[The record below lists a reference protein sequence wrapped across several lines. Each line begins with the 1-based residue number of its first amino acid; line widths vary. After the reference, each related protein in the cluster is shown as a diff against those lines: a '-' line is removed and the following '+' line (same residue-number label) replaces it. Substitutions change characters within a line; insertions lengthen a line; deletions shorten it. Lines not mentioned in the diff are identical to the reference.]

1 MTFSIN
7 FAALSKLLAPTLLTV
22 LVIGVAACGGSQPHD
37 PLTAIEAAFES
48 HPIVELSRIEGTGNK
63 TELNLIEHLLS
74 DPRVQKDVNDIVVEC
89 ANSLYQPL
97 LDRYVSGGRVTN
109 EQIRI
114 VWRKT
119 TQIIGCEADPTTEML
134 IDFVRDLNLRSA
146 DHPLRVLA
154 ADPPINWSTIHTGS
168 QFNAYLFRRDRNAA
182 SVIERQVLARHRKA
196 LVIIGGD
203 HFARVPSIGSGNDAT
218 ITVHLEHN
226 YPGSTY
232 VIYDIEDWSRF
243 NVSTRRM
250 VASWQAPSI
259 IPIAGTPLA
268 LEGGRPITAP
278 DVMLH
283 VGSRWIPVKNEYPG
297 HTVGQL
303 FDAVLYLGALN
314 QLKTIELKEPTDQPY
329 ARELQHMR
337 ALVMGAPSPQ

>member
-1 MTFSIN
+1 MQITFSIN

-63 TELNLIEHLLS
+63 TELDLIEHLLS
-74 DPRVQKDVNDIVVEC
+74 DPRVQKDVNDIVIEC

-154 ADPPINWSTIHTGS
+154 ADPPMIGVR
-168 QFNAYLFRRDRNAA
+168 FAP
-182 SVIERQVLARHRKA
+182 A
-196 LVIIGGD
+196 LSLTRTYSDEIGMPP
-203 HFARVPSIGSGNDAT
+203 R
-218 ITVHLEHN
+218 
-226 YPGSTY
+226 
-232 VIYDIEDWSRF
+232 
-243 NVSTRRM
+243 
-250 VASWQAPSI
+250 
-259 IPIAGTPLA
+259 
-268 LEGGRPITAP
+268 
-278 DVMLH
+278 
-283 VGSRWIPVKNEYPG
+283 
-297 HTVGQL
+297 
-303 FDAVLYLGALN
+303 
-314 QLKTIELKEPTDQPY
+314 
-329 ARELQHMR
+329 
-337 ALVMGAPSPQ
+337 